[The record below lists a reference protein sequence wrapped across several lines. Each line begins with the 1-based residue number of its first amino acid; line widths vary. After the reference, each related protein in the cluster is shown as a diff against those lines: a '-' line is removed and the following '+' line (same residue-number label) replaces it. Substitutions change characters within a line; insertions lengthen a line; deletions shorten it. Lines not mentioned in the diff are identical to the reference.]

1 MNVKINI
8 KRFRA
13 MKKGVTLVQVLAALA
28 LIAMTASFF
37 FGCARIEQNF
47 KYMQGE
53 FTGIP
58 RSVELYSY
66 DGKKLKEYS
75 GMQTLLDFRKNHV
88 VILVDGKR
96 VTASN
101 VIVVSEEQ

>member
-1 MNVKINI
+1 M
-8 KRFRA
+8 R
-13 MKKGVTLVQVLAALA
+13 KGFALLQVLVALA
-28 LIAMTASFF
+28 LIAMAASCF
-37 FGCARIEQNF
+37 FGCARIEQDF

-75 GMQTLLDFRKNHV
+75 GMQTLLDFQENHV

>member
-1 MNVKINI
+1 
-8 KRFRA
+8 
-13 MKKGVTLVQVLAALA
+13 MKKRVALA
-28 LIAMTASFF
+28 VLIASAAFI
-37 FGCARIEQNF
+37 FGCARLDQEA
-47 KYMQGE
+47 KRLQGE

-58 RSVELYSY
+58 RTIELYSY

-75 GMQTLLDFRKNHV
+75 GASTLLDFQASHV

-101 VIVVSEEQ
+101 VIVISEEH

>member
-1 MNVKINI
+1 M
-8 KRFRA
+8 R
-13 MKKGVTLVQVLAALA
+13 KGFTLLQVLVALA
-28 LIAMTASFF
+28 LIAMAASCF
-37 FGCARIEQNF
+37 FGCARVEQKF
-47 KYMQGE
+47 KHMQGE

-75 GMQTLLDFRKNHV
+75 GNQTLLDFKENHV
-88 VILVDGKR
+88 VVLVDGKR

-101 VIVVSEEQ
+101 VIVVSEER

>member
-1 MNVKINI
+1 
-8 KRFRA
+8 
-13 MKKGVTLVQVLAALA
+13 MKKGLTLLQLLTVLAA
-28 LIAMTASFF
+28 IMIVASFF

-101 VIVVSEEQ
+101 VIVISEER